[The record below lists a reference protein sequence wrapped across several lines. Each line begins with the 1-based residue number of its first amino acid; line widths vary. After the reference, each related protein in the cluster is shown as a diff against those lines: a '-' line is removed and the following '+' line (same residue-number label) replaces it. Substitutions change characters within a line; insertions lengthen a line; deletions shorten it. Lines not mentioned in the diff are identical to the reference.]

1 MAVNGLLEAIKNGH
15 YTIPIKIDKITEEW
29 FKEADVILNWFDQY
43 DMEKFLAKTNRY
55 YFKKAYMDFIG
66 WLESNDPQANIPSRK
81 RFNSREREYQI
92 ITDIL
97 LKEMKKGSILLKIA
111 HVEM

>member
-1 MAVNGLLEAIKNGH
+1 MKYSKCYI
-15 YTIPIKIDKITEEW
+15 ITEEW

-55 YFKKAYMDFIG
+55 YFKRAYMDFIG

-81 RFNSREREYQI
+81 RFNSRVKGISNNYGYITERDE
-92 ITDIL
+92 
-97 LKEMKKGSILLKIA
+97 KGFYIA
-111 HVEM
+111 QNRLM